1 MSAIEHSEARRIE
14 LLAALVACDG
24 MPKIAA
30 RRLAEQGTDATWQE
44 LKALREEHAGTYQ
57 ALAVEHAR
65 TTEEALVVEFRELAR
80 LGQRATRQ
88 YLEDLVERQEA
99 GELTRDEERA
109 MPQVIQAM
117 QKVVQVST
125 DKLLSL
131 TGRPTD
137 GGSTDPLAAARWLID
152 AGVLKPVERPA
163 IDGTAEEVS

>member
-65 TTEEALVVEFRELAR
+65 TTEEALVVEFRELAPW
-80 LGQRATRQ
+80 RALRR
-88 YLEDLVERQEA
+88 DLAFLIAYPAQ
-99 GELTRDEERA
+99 
-109 MPQVIQAM
+109 
-117 QKVVQVST
+117 S
-125 DKLLSL
+125 LL
-131 TGRPTD
+131 
-137 GGSTDPLAAARWLID
+137 
-152 AGVLKPVERPA
+152 K
-163 IDGTAEEVS
+163 